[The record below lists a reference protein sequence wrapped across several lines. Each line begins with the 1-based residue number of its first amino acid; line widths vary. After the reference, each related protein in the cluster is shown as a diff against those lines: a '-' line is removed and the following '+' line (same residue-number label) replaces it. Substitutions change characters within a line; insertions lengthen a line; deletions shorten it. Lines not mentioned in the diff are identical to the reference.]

1 MQENSKKL
9 KIVNMISIAL
19 GVLILL
25 SIFDLF
31 KLKEYRSV
39 FVEAFLVTLFLKI
52 LLSDLSK
59 KEKIYSLVAFLIIT
73 IIFVFV
79 FVKFSYL
86 WAL

>member
-1 MQENSKKL
+1 MQENLKKL
-9 KIVNMISIAL
+9 KIVNIISIAL
-19 GVLILL
+19 TVLILL

>member
-9 KIVNMISIAL
+9 KIVNIISIAL
-19 GVLILL
+19 TVLILL

>member
-1 MQENSKKL
+1 MKKKKKKL
-9 KIVNMISIAL
+9 KIVNIISIAL
-19 GVLILL
+19 TVLILL